1 MTDLTKDEVS
11 AVAQKAGCA
20 WLYEPLAQRFAA
32 LCRAPLVAEV
42 ERLKKDL
49 STVDVILEECKMDWS
64 GDVTQIKA
72 EHVHGLLALQADR
85 DDWKARAEAAGAEL
99 ARVRAVPSIKQFTG
113 AIHAG
118 QKQRPGESNKGTS
131 QIPWT
136 HTVGACAE
144 VGNGAN
150 EHLQYRVGQTN
161 AERSDHQC
169 NSGCSGV
176 SSGGAVCSQVT
187 PPQPAAQ
194 EQTSAVPVV
203 RQMVE
208 ALERKLPGGKQTD
221 DFESS
226 RIGDYNQ
233 GWNDYRKAVKKMFKN
248 INMNSSENS
257 NPDAY
262 LYSLEYGEKVVDTKV
277 SIHQLNYPFG
287 VAGADYLVRN
297 DDGVSYVRQT
307 KLYAALSRA
316 LAAGQKFIKENGK

>member
-1 MTDLTKDEVS
+1 MTDPNKDEIL
-11 AVAQKAGCA
+11 AMAREAGCA
-20 WLYEPLAQRFAA
+20 WLHEPLAQRFAA
-32 LCRAPLVAEV
+32 LCRADLVAEV

-49 STVDVILEECKMDWS
+49 STYDKRIVALSCIAMEDVHE
-64 GDVTQIKA
+64 
-72 EHVHGLLALQADR
+72 LLALQADR
-85 DDWKARAEAAGAEL
+85 DDWKARALKAEQVGEADEL
-99 ARVRAVPSIKQFTG
+99 LRNLGLDPNAYRTEGGHINHLKVKAAIKHPEDYIPQCQ
-113 AIHAG
+113 HAFAM
-118 QKQRPGESNKGTS
+118 SAS
-131 QIPWT
+131 
-136 HTVGACAE
+136 
-144 VGNGAN
+144 
-150 EHLQYRVGQTN
+150 Y
-161 AERSDHQC
+161 
-169 NSGCSGV
+169 
-176 SSGGAVCSQVT
+176 GGKLCKHCGK
-187 PPQPAAQ
+187 PEPQPAAQ
-194 EQTSAVPVV
+194 EPTSAAPVV
-203 RQMVE
+203 RQMVV

-316 LAAGQKFIKENGK
+316 LAAGQKYLKENGK

>member
-1 MTDLTKDEVS
+1 MILTDDEIK
-11 AVAQKAGCA
+11 KAA
-20 WLYEPLAQRFAA
+20 EFAA
-32 LCRAPLVAEV
+32 EQMWPESGYVGWTEADAVFHRKFIEACFEKLRGGV
-42 ERLKKDL
+42 EL
-49 STVDVILEECKMDWS
+49 
-64 GDVTQIKA
+64 
-72 EHVHGLLALQADR
+72 
-85 DDWKARAEAAGAEL
+85 
-99 ARVRAVPSIKQFTG
+99 P
-113 AIHAG
+113 
-118 QKQRPGESNKGTS
+118 
-131 QIPWT
+131 
-136 HTVGACAE
+136 
-144 VGNGAN
+144 
-150 EHLQYRVGQTN
+150 
-161 AERSDHQC
+161 
-169 NSGCSGV
+169 
-176 SSGGAVCSQVT
+176 
-187 PPQPAAQ
+187 
-194 EQTSAVPVV
+194 
-203 RQMVE
+203 E

>member
-1 MTDLTKDEVS
+1 MSQDDE
-11 AVAQKAGCA
+11 
-20 WLYEPLAQRFAA
+20 
-32 LCRAPLVAEV
+32 
-42 ERLKKDL
+42 LK
-49 STVDVILEECKMDWS
+49 
-64 GDVTQIKA
+64 
-72 EHVHGLLALQADR
+72 ADR
-85 DDWKARAEAAGAEL
+85 DDWKARALKAEQAGESTPNDVVAGALYDFLGYLTSRRTRVTMSDRDEAGPAVDAL
-99 ARVRAVPSIKQFTG
+99 VDWSKTRKITLEEARVEDWQNYT
-113 AIHAG
+113 
-118 QKQRPGESNKGTS
+118 
-131 QIPWT
+131 
-136 HTVGACAE
+136 
-144 VGNGAN
+144 
-150 EHLQYRVGQTN
+150 
-161 AERSDHQC
+161 
-169 NSGCSGV
+169 
-176 SSGGAVCSQVT
+176 T

-307 KLYAALSRA
+307 KLYAALPRA

>member
-1 MTDLTKDEVS
+1 MTTLSKDEVVKM
-11 AVAQKAGCA
+11 AREAGA
-20 WLYEPLAQRFAA
+20 IIDPRWGIASNIGTATFERFAP

-72 EHVHGLLALQADR
+72 EHAHELLALQADR
-85 DDWKARAEAAGAEL
+85 DDWKARAEAAEAEL
-99 ARVRAVPSIKQFTG
+99 ARVRA
-113 AIHAG
+113 
-118 QKQRPGESNKGTS
+118 GEPFGWYSAKEDDFMLDK
-131 QIPWT
+131 IRKT
-136 HTVGACAE
+136 H
-144 VGNGAN
+144 
-150 EHLQYRVGQTN
+150 
-161 AERSDHQC
+161 ERL
-169 NSGCSGV
+169 NSHTHRIGKYDL
-176 SSGGAVCSQVT
+176 ALYT
-187 PPQPAAQ
+187 APPQPAAQ